1 MSLSAFRFSC
11 PVLICNMLLFL
22 CYFSLGLRVPDAAN
36 DIEKSV
42 YAKLNEQPDEQQ
54 SEEQSEEQSGEQ
66 SDGPLDESPLP
77 FGDMRGETVAN
88 KQGQGAIR
96 AVEVEAT
103 LGKAV
108 DAGIA
113 PGDKIAAPVSRKSP
127 SQDIPGGSLDSM
139 LNIILMTGKARESQN
154 FFDGINGI
162 WLLMPDSYV
171 YDDIDRYREP
181 KNYLN
186 YWRICIISLST
197 QSTVLGLSHIDYVLE
212 NPKNGDI
219 AVPHFDHLKR
229 YLNLSH
235 SYQLVKKVK
244 ATFGLN
250 QVELNFHLIRDGGTL
265 HLVELYRSPMVESF
279 LWQWYYPLRKR
290 MFDLAR
296 LDRTKFNWI
305 PFK

>member
-1 MSLSAFRFSC
+1 MALLVFSVSF
-11 PVLICNMLLFL
+11 PILICNTLLFL
-22 CYFSLGLRVPDAAN
+22 CYFAQGIRIPKHA
-36 DIEKSV
+36 
-42 YAKLNEQPDEQQ
+42 
-54 SEEQSEEQSGEQ
+54 SG
-66 SDGPLDESPLP
+66 
-77 FGDMRGETVAN
+77 N
-88 KQGQGAIR
+88 H
-96 AVEVEAT
+96 
-103 LGKAV
+103 KA
-108 DAGIA
+108 
-113 PGDKIAAPVSRKSP
+113 PPKEDK
-127 SQDIPGGSLDSM
+127 DIPGGSLPSM
-139 LNIILMTGKARESQN
+139 LNVILMTGYARETQKMCQ
-154 FFDGINGI
+154 GMNGH
-162 WLLMPDSYV
+162 WLLIPESFDV
-171 YDDIDRYREP
+171 NDIGRYEES
-181 KNYLN
+181 KNFVN
-186 YWRICIISLST
+186 YWRVATSSLTMQGT
-197 QSTVLGLSHIDYVLE
+197 QMGLSHIDYVLE